1 VAAQNPILGTFDPD
15 KDASRWDIQAGI
27 AKNHFGFGNTVLYGE
42 YGQHRNFKFANDT
55 YSCTSS
61 AGTPVDA
68 AAMQEGGTCATAVA
82 PDQLKGDKLTF
93 WGIGLVQNIDAAAM
107 EIYLSWR
114 HFEAK
119 DPGVATTVVSAQG
132 VGLKDLDIVLTGAR
146 VKF

>member
-1 VAAQNPILGTFDPD
+1 M
-15 KDASRWDIQAGI
+15 QA
-27 AKNHFGFGNTVLYGE
+27 
-42 YGQHRNFKFANDT
+42 
-55 YSCTSS
+55 
-61 AGTPVDA
+61 
-68 AAMQEGGTCATAVA
+68 GGTCATAIA
-82 PDQLKGDKLTF
+82 PDQLKGDKLTM

-119 DPGVATTVVSAQG
+119 DPGTTTTVITAQG

>member
-1 VAAQNPILGTFDPD
+1 
-15 KDASRWDIQAGI
+15 
-27 AKNHFGFGNTVLYGE
+27 
-42 YGQHRNFKFANDT
+42 
-55 YSCTSS
+55 
-61 AGTPVDA
+61 
-68 AAMQEGGTCATAVA
+68 MQVGGTCTNATA

-119 DPGVATTVVSAQG
+119 DPGTTATSTQG
-132 VGLKDLDIVLTGAR
+132 IGLKDLDIVLTGAR